1 MRIHTD
7 ENTPTETDEEETE
20 VAKNIDKGDEQKP
33 GILDFESSEYSTKFP
48 KAIAME
54 ESAEAWIHNAEESEI
69 SATEVSSKSKVL
81 NDEESEVPA
90 AAAPG

>member
-7 ENTPTETDEEETE
+7 ENTPTETDKEETK
-20 VAKNIDKGDEQKP
+20 VAKNIDEGDEQKP

-54 ESAEAWIHNAEESEI
+54 ESAEARVQDAKKIRNFC
-69 SATEVSSKSKVL
+69 
-81 NDEESEVPA
+81 N
-90 AAAPG
+90 GR